1 MCYKALEPQL
11 KHQYKFK
18 DYLSTKVNLV
28 FYKDSLCTYFNEK
41 WLEEKSTREPF
52 SSW

>member
-11 KHQYKFK
+11 KHLYKFK
-18 DYLSTKVNLV
+18 DYLSTKDDLV

-41 WLEEKSTREPF
+41 WHEEKGIHKPF